1 MVRVRSR
8 VRITLAAP
16 STLFLY
22 STARLIRRLK
32 PFQRNDNLKPAS
44 QDQRRDVLTNGE
56 EQMKSFYT
64 WTAQPAVRSTS
75 IAELQAKKGKLKS
88 VQVTANT
95 AEEAAAAAQA
105 DFDMIICNSKN
116 VEAVRAGDNTRFLT
130 ASIPLPDFATTD
142 DILREAFRAL
152 GAGADAIMTA
162 RSMDVVAALAKEDI
176 PVMGHLGLVPRKS
189 TWTGGLRAV
198 GKTAEEA
205 VSLYQAFKRLEEAG
219 GVMVEAEVIPA
230 NIMAEISKRTSI
242 ITVSLGS
249 GQGGDVD
256 YLFMED
262 MVGDTA
268 QPPRHARA
276 FGRLRALREEMEA
289 ERVRALTAFKQA
301 VAASEFPGPE
311 QSIFVGDDVVD
322 SFIKQLDRLPK

>member
-1 MVRVRSR
+1 
-8 VRITLAAP
+8 
-16 STLFLY
+16 
-22 STARLIRRLK
+22 
-32 PFQRNDNLKPAS
+32 
-44 QDQRRDVLTNGE
+44 
-56 EQMKSFYT
+56 MKNFYT
-64 WTAQPAVRSTS
+64 WTAQPVKRSTS
-75 IAELQAKKGKLKS
+75 IAELQARKGKVKS

-162 RSMDVVAALAKEDI
+162 RSMDVVAALAREDI

-198 GKTAEEA
+198 GKTADEA
-205 VSLYQAFKRLEEAG
+205 FELYQAFKRLEEAG

-249 GQGGDVD
+249 GQGGDID

-262 MVGDTA
+262 MVGDTT

-276 FGRLRALREEMEA
+276 FGRLHALREEMEA

-301 VAASEFPGPE
+301 VADAEFPGPE
-311 QSIFVGDDVVD
+311 QSIFVGDNVVEA
-322 SFIKQLDRLPK
+322 FIEQIDRQPK

>member
-1 MVRVRSR
+1 
-8 VRITLAAP
+8 
-16 STLFLY
+16 
-22 STARLIRRLK
+22 
-32 PFQRNDNLKPAS
+32 
-44 QDQRRDVLTNGE
+44 
-56 EQMKSFYT
+56 MKSFYT